1 MIKILLDTLARLHP
15 ARVVVV
21 VGHKGEEVQSAL
33 VDYPVQFAWQREQLG
48 TGHAVMMAREA
59 MADFHGTTL
68 VVAGDVPLLSV
79 NSVNELLKVH
89 LETKASG
96 TCLSAVFADPTGYG
110 RIIRGTSPNQLLDII
125 EHKDASDSVRQ
136 IDEVNSGT
144 FCFDNQELFKVIDQL
159 GNNNAQREYYLT
171 DVVKIFNRNGL
182 RASVVSATR
191 PEEVLGVNSV
201 EDLTALEAKF
211 GNE

>member
-1 MIKILLDTLARLHP
+1 MIKILLNTLAQLNP

-21 VGHKGEEVQSAL
+21 IGHKGEEVQAAL
-33 VDYPVQFAWQREQLG
+33 GDYPVQFAWQREQLG

-59 MADFHGTTL
+59 MADFDGTTL

-79 NSVNELLKVH
+79 DSVSELLKVH
-89 LETKASG
+89 RETKAAG
-96 TCLSAVFADPTGYG
+96 TCLSAVFADPAGYG
-110 RIIRGTSPNQLLDII
+110 RIIRGSQPNQLLDII
-125 EHKDASDSVRQ
+125 EHKDASDAIRQ

-144 FCFDNQELFKVIDQL
+144 FCFDNQELFRVIDNL

-182 RASVVSATR
+182 RVSVTRASR

-201 EDLTALEAKF
+201 EDLAALEAKF
-211 GNE
+211 GRE